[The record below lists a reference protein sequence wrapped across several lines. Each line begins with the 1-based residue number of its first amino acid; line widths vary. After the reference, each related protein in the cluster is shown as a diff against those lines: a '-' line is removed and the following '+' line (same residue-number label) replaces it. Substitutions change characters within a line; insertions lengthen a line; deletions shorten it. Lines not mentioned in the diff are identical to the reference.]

1 MHPVQLIKHKGTD
14 KIEFNAIKCKGTPVE
29 GHLSLPK
36 KTAQFRSVRMYVP
49 DPGKMTQIDCFG
61 TINSLYVSPQ

>member
-1 MHPVQLIKHKGTD
+1 VHPVQLIKHKGTD

-29 GHLSLPK
+29 ADLLLPK
-36 KTAQFRSVRMYVP
+36 KTAHFRSVRMYVP